1 MVKCACMKYVQPEVL
16 LDVSEAVHRMFIADI
31 EPRLDAKVFAEPND
45 FRSSA
50 CYNEECDTVLRKYES
65 SLRLVFERTCKLRG
79 QSAAKGIA
87 NKLVNFETWK
97 DFCRLYELVDVDVT
111 DRDVTLAFVWSR
123 MKVIDEQKDKSRVLL
138 THLSFED
145 WLEALCR
152 LAVRKAFPTS
162 ADLAK
167 GGEGGETMGEYV
179 RRLRVQDDYHEL
191 LKARCRPWGV
201 APPEPPHRCVEH
213 LCSLLVAT
221 CQRGKGDGIEVT
233 KKEALAFIKLSV
245 RD

>member
-162 ADLAK
+162 DEIAK
-167 GGEGGETMGEYV
+167 AECESAGEYIA
-179 RRLRVQDDYHEL
+179 Q
-191 LKARCRPWGV
+191 LKAESPDEYTKLNCSRASAWGSE
-201 APPEPPHRCVEH
+201 PPEPPHRCVEH
-213 LCSLLVAT
+213 LCSLLVVT
-221 CQRGKGDGIEVT
+221 CQRGKGDGKTLTEKEVN
-233 KKEALAFIKLSV
+233 AFMKLSTGT
-245 RD
+245 